1 MIIETSDPDI
11 ESIIRR
17 IGDRIINL
25 QPDFQRDLVWSQKK
39 QQCLVDTVIRGW
51 KFPPVYVVAV
61 NDSSQQDVLDGQQ
74 RLNAL
79 FEFVNDAFPVDGNI
93 EPKSE
98 DISHLHGLY
107 FSQLPPDTKNKLL
120 RYPVRIH
127 ELHDYQ
133 SDEPSEIFF
142 RLNQGSTLTPAEKR
156 NTFYGPVRDQIKLLV
171 NHMESLDI
179 DSRKIGFN
187 NSRLSYH
194 DVMSRFVFAI
204 HTGTINEKI
213 TDSDLVM
220 MYRSQ
225 NPVASDTIE
234 ICEQA
239 ITNFESSI
247 QGKVKLNKATL
258 LTWLMY
264 FYFEDEPNE
273 RLVHQ
278 FESEREQLKKESND
292 LFNFSKMR
300 KILSIYQERSSSS
313 VNDAIPVQLRLLCI
327 FIFSIESGQTPNSP
341 QGEKAKKIL
350 ELINFSEDS
359 YSESK
364 LIEIMK
370 SVQWGHL

>member
-1 MIIETSDPDI
+1 MIIETSDPDV

-17 IGDRIINL
+17 ISDRIINL

-39 QQCLVDTVIRGW
+39 QQCLVDTVMRGW
-51 KFPPVYVVAV
+51 KFPPVYVVSV
-61 NDSSQQDVLDGQQ
+61 NGSSQQDVLDGQQ

-79 FEFVNDAFPVDGNI
+79 FEFVNDAFPVDGSI

-98 DISHLHGLY
+98 DISGLHGLY
-107 FSQLPPDTKNKLL
+107 FYQLPPDIKNKFL

-127 ELHDYQ
+127 ELHDYE

-171 NHMESLDI
+171 NHMEDLNI

-194 DVMSRFVFAI
+194 DVISRFVFAI

-225 NPVASDTIE
+225 KPVANDTIE

-239 ITNFESSI
+239 ITNLESSI

-264 FYFEDEPNE
+264 FYFEDKPNE
-273 RLVHQ
+273 KLVQQ

-327 FIFSIESGQTPNSP
+327 FIFSIESGQILNSH
-341 QGEKAKKIL
+341 QGEKAKEIL
-350 ELINFSEDS
+350 DLINFSEES

-370 SVQWGHL
+370 SVQWGQL